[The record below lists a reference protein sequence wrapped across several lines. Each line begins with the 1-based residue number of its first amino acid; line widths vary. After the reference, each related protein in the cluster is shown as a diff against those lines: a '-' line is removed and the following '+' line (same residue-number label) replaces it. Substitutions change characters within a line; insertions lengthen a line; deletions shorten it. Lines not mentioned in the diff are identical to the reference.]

1 MTDTVIIL
9 PGGERF
15 QLEWR
20 RTDPERWERRLKAK
34 YDESR
39 SAERSDKARCLCQH
53 RGAML
58 PLQIRYRADS
68 HSYHLAVWPN
78 EGSLHEK
85 TCPFYKPD
93 PEKSGRASY
102 VNSVIR
108 EGEDGDVAVTLS
120 IGLRRKGYPG
130 QSMTRRCLLQIGLD
144 RRDNAG

>member
-1 MTDTVIIL
+1 MTGTIIIL

-20 RTDPERWERRLKAK
+20 RTDPERWGRRLKAK
-34 YDESR
+34 YDESW

-53 RGAML
+53 RGASL

-78 EGSLHEK
+78 EGPLHEK

-120 IGLRRKGYPG
+120 IGL
-130 QSMTRRCLLQIGLD
+130 
-144 RRDNAG
+144 